1 MIIGLN
7 IYHINTFEIFRL
19 NLWFKKYNLNMKT
32 KLIFAFSICLMMYGS
47 LSFGQTRTRISQ
59 KKSKAKTEKISIW
72 EKLNPEIKFG
82 NIGFYNG
89 FYISSKLDVGY
100 KLSQRFS
107 TGLGTKLFY
116 TQISYIGPDDTYFDY
131 GGFLYARGKIT
142 DDIFLQFEYSATK
155 FDSTNFLPEKTV
167 TYPALGIG
175 YYSGAGSK
183 WRFGAELFYIFNGE
197 AQDYNGS
204 PVEYWFGATYNF

>member
-1 MIIGLN
+1 MDR
-7 IYHINTFEIFRL
+7 YHSDKHVPNKSEKKVKLRL
-19 NLWFKKYNLNMKT
+19 RK
-32 KLIFAFSICLMMYGS
+32 SV
-47 LSFGQTRTRISQ
+47 FG
-59 KKSKAKTEKISIW
+59 KIESW
-72 EKLNPEIKFG
+72 IKFG

-155 FDSTNFLPEKTV
+155 FDSTNFLPER
-167 TYPALGIG
+167 L
-175 YYSGAGSK
+175 
-183 WRFGAELFYIFNGE
+183 
-197 AQDYNGS
+197 S
-204 PVEYWFGATYNF
+204 PTLLSV